1 MIIFPVAV
9 AVNVD
14 GLSSRSCSRS
24 GSIHICIEM
33 KAES

>member
-9 AVNVD
+9 AVD